1 MAFAIAPIAKRL
13 AAQGILA
20 GFRRWRTRR
29 RAASAPTPEA
39 ITVNESRTSEN
50 RSMFD
55 WIMFLAIHAIIIGG
69 ISYAGWNV
77 YGPRLGVWVAAS
89 ATVAGIT
96 SAYLYAK
103 VVPGETF
110 MKVVLGLIVAANA
123 GYIVH
128 NGARNMGIESFNSS
142 QVQKFEIAMAAASRA
157 RTRAVANAI
166 GLGARESTQ
175 LERAFADST
184 ATIAAILAFL
194 ELCAAV
200 TFFAISSKRVSAI
213 ESQGRQVAAVP
224 MGFAPSTTIYPTP
237 AFTGNDRPKA

>member
-1 MAFAIAPIAKRL
+1 MPILIAPIAKRL
-13 AAQGILA
+13 AAHGLWAGIRA
-20 GFRRWRTRR
+20 WRNRRTNRTI
-29 RAASAPTPEA
+29 TEEA
-39 ITVNESRTSEN
+39 TTVESRTSEN

-55 WIMFLAIHAIIIGG
+55 WLMFLAIHVIIIGG
-69 ISYAGWNV
+69 ISYAGWHV
-77 YGPRLGVWVAAS
+77 YGDRLGIWVAAS

-103 VVPGETF
+103 IIPGETF
-110 MKVVLGLIVAANA
+110 MKVILGLIVAANA

-128 NGARNMGIESFNSS
+128 NGARNMGIESFNSA
-142 QVQKFEIAMAAASRA
+142 QVRKYEIGMAAAARA
-157 RTRAVANAI
+157 RTRAVASAI
-166 GLGARESTQ
+166 GLNASASTQ

-213 ESQGRQVAAVP
+213 ENQGRQMAAVP
-224 MGFAPSTTIYPTP
+224 LGFASSATYSP
-237 AFTGNDRPKA
+237 AYTGNDRPKA

>member
-1 MAFAIAPIAKRL
+1 MPILIAPIAKRL
-13 AAQGILA
+13 AARGLWA
-20 GFRRWRTRR
+20 GFRTWRNRR
-29 RAASAPTPEA
+29 NNRTINEEA
-39 ITVNESRTSEN
+39 TTVESRTSEN

-55 WIMFLAIHAIIIGG
+55 WLMFLAIHVIIIGG
-69 ISYAGWNV
+69 ISYAGWHV
-77 YGPRLGVWVAAS
+77 YGDRLGIWVAAS

-103 VVPGETF
+103 IIPGETF
-110 MKVVLGLIVAANA
+110 MKIILGLIVAANA

-128 NGARNMGIESFNSS
+128 NGARNMGIESFNSA
-142 QVQKFEIAMAAASRA
+142 QVRKYEIGMAAAARA
-157 RTRAVANAI
+157 RTRAVASAI
-166 GLGARESTQ
+166 GLNASASTQ

-213 ESQGRQVAAVP
+213 ENQGRQMAAVP
-224 MGFAPSTTIYPTP
+224 LGFASSTNYATP
-237 AFTGNDRPKA
+237 AYTGNDRPKA